1 MRFWRK
7 WIAAGQARVF
17 LADRTTA
24 GKLTGALIFA
34 MSLLATPSLAQQ
46 DIDALRAELFRNP
59 ANIQTNLAYLQS
71 QLAEGNYTGAAATLQ
86 RVLMVDPES
95 KLARVL
101 YAEVQLR
108 LGNKSDA
115 RLALDELIADPTTPA
130 DMRARARSILRQ
142 LDQSEKRL
150 GFQTSIAIAGGSSD
164 NALGAP
170 SASQI
175 LYLDRSFD
183 NTTLEVSE
191 AFTDY
196 DLLVGFTYAPQSY
209 VSQSFMVNVGIAGRQ
224 FASLEALN
232 SHSTFGTL
240 SYMRAGR
247 TAVSVGLTGYSTQV
261 NDADYSG
268 GARLVFGASRAI
280 GSRVEVNGNFTA
292 GLLRYQAGSGLAIAS
307 QRDSTSAR
315 LAFGAGYKLRLFGMA
330 ATLGLHGGHET
341 VAAKADYFSTAT
353 TNTGLSLSFL
363 SNNGQIQISADQFAV
378 DYDAADPLVSTLVR
392 EDELERISAY
402 FGRTIRPRFVGP
414 VTIFLSAIST
424 DSTSNLP
431 NFTRTVSE
439 AKLGFRKAF

>member
-1 MRFWRK
+1 MTKPARPIKSAALRRLSSKPTGLVSRFGGRHMRFWRK
-7 WIAAGQARVF
+7 WIAAGQARVS
-17 LADRTTA
+17 LANKTTA
-24 GKLTGALIFA
+24 GKLTGALTFA
-34 MSLLATPSLAQQ
+34 LSLLATPSLAQQ

-115 RLALDELIADPTTPA
+115 RLALDELIADPTTLQIC
-130 DMRARARSILRQ
+130 ARARNVLPARPKR
-142 LDQSEKRL
+142 EKI
-150 GFQTSIAIAGGSSD
+150 GFSTSIAIAGGSSD

-247 TAVSVGLTGYSTQV
+247 TALSVGLTGYSTQV

-268 GARLVFGASRAI
+268 GQGWFSVPAAQVAAVWRLMAISRLTFALSGRFRRPLPASATAPAHAWLSALVTNSACLAWQPHSVCMAAMRRLPPRLIISLPPRPILACRSLSCRI
-280 GSRVEVNGNFTA
+280 MVKSRYPLINLPLIMMRPT
-292 GLLRYQAGSGLAIAS
+292 RW
-307 QRDSTSAR
+307 SAR
-315 LAFGAGYKLRLFGMA
+315 WCVKM
-330 ATLGLHGGHET
+330 
-341 VAAKADYFSTAT
+341 
-353 TNTGLSLSFL
+353 SLS
-363 SNNGQIQISADQFAV
+363 A
-378 DYDAADPLVSTLVR
+378 
-392 EDELERISAY
+392 
-402 FGRTIRPRFVGP
+402 
-414 VTIFLSAIST
+414 
-424 DSTSNLP
+424 
-431 NFTRTVSE
+431 
-439 AKLGFRKAF
+439 